1 VGSRSRS
8 VCSGLC
14 RRSGSRRFRGTGA
27 LEMKNPAEVLGRGD
41 LGGVL
46 AFGATGRQASN
57 AADQWWFQEKR
68 TGYSGHLS
76 GGAKVND
83 DAAAARHFADERGQT
98 RPASAPAWCCTSTT
112 PNIFSAGIKGRA
124 RIQPEAARTLALL
137 MALGELHGRNLA
149 SAFMRSRVHNRTR
162 DRGGKPIR
170 LGVAVGIAPGPS
182 GGTEGALSK
191 KSPTNSMQS
200 FFAICEYTA

>member
-1 VGSRSRS
+1 MEPSPSF
-8 VCSGLC
+8 
-14 RRSGSRRFRGTGA
+14 RRSASYVDRILKG
-27 LEMKNPAEVLGRGD
+27 EKPANLPVQQPTKFELAINRKTAKTLGLQIPD
-41 LGGVL
+41 KLL
-46 AFGATGRQASN
+46 L
-57 AADQWWFQEKR
+57 
-68 TGYSGHLS
+68 HLS

-112 PNIFSAGIKGRA
+112 PNIFSAGIEGRA

-149 SAFMRSRVHNRTR
+149 SAFMRSRVHNRAR

-170 LGVAVGIAPGPS
+170 LGVAVGIAPVLPEGP
-182 GGTEGALSK
+182 GALSPK
-191 KSPTNSMQS
+191 KSPTNSVQS
-200 FFAICEYTA
+200 FFAICEYTVNRPRSLEIDD